1 MESRTERE
9 LDDSTEQLLEDLREV
24 VQDGE
29 ELLRAGANE
38 LNERGSMAR
47 ERLSAALDRAKETGR
62 KLQKQTIAGAK
73 ATDRAIRSNPYQSI
87 GIAFGVGV
95 LLGAIFNRK

>member
-1 MESRTERE
+1 METRSGRE
-9 LDDSTEQLLEDLREV
+9 MEQSTEQLLEDLRDV

-38 LNERGSMAR
+38 LSEQGSVAR

-62 KLQKQTIAGAK
+62 KLQQQTIAGAK
-73 ATDRAIRSNPYQSI
+73 ATDRAIRENPYQSV
-87 GIAFGVGV
+87 GIAFGVGI
-95 LLGAIFNRK
+95 LLGAILNRR